1 MPQLMT
7 TTCRRLRAGPRRASS
22 AAWTSPWRD
31 TPPDTTQTAGAHYTI
46 TIQAGG
52 LVQRWWFLDAED
64 LYKQPPPSTIIKAS
78 SSHLMCRQHVEHL
91 QVFLTLS
98 HYVRR
103 HACMNLRGIEERWG
117 RKHIYRCTAFLNAK
131 HFYDSYIISIPGL
144 RSVPSLYVIFLP
156 LFYIR
161 HIIVYWKTI

>member
-1 MPQLMT
+1 MTCVLMPQLMT

-98 HYVRR
+98 HFPGRS
-103 HACMNLRGIEERWG
+103 CPSLRTSTKRTRPGSGSSARSS
-117 RKHIYRCTAFLNAK
+117 L
-131 HFYDSYIISIPGL
+131 ISIK
-144 RSVPSLYVIFLP
+144 S
-156 LFYIR
+156 
-161 HIIVYWKTI
+161 

>member
-1 MPQLMT
+1 MSGKCGLARSPGGNGGLY
-7 TTCRRLRAGPRRASS
+7 RALRTQNILQDLEVKDIRCGWLLAAKPSLASS
-22 AAWTSPWRD
+22 LSHSESTHTCSMQHASP
-31 TPPDTTQTAGAHYTI
+31 
-46 TIQAGG
+46 
-52 LVQRWWFLDAED
+52 
-64 LYKQPPPSTIIKAS
+64 
-78 SSHLMCRQHVEHL
+78 HL

-98 HYVRR
+98 HYVR
-103 HACMNLRGIEERWG
+103 HACTILRGIEEPWG